1 MGLQVAIQSVCAGI
15 PGRGVLQ
22 ISGCGRRVGSCPV
35 GVSMVAERSGRAL
48 RFPHGRGLWRVTSH
62 RVAGAGTVFR
72 RHLSIFHNLLDL
84 GPFVLEPDFYLEQE
98 KEAAKVREER
108 QG

>member
-1 MGLQVAIQSVCAGI
+1 MGLQVAIQGVCPGI

-22 ISGCGRRVGSCPV
+22 VSGCGRRVGSCPV
-35 GVSMVAERSGRAL
+35 SVSVVAKRSGRAL
-48 RFPHGRGLWRVTSH
+48 RFPHGGGLWRVTSH

-72 RHLSIFHNLLDL
+72 RDLSIFHNLLDL
-84 GPFVLEPDFYLEQE
+84 GPFVLEPDFHLEKE
-98 KEAAKVREER
+98 KEAAKVREEL